1 MSNQEISEYESSENI
16 FESIINLIKNYM
28 EKNKKMMK

>member
-1 MSNQEISEYESSENI
+1 MSNQEILEYESSENI